1 MITKVNLAE
10 KFAKL
15 DEHWSPRVVG
25 SVDGTHL
32 AKIAK
37 LKGTF
42 TWHKHDHED
51 ELFLVIKGQLVI
63 ELEDQKL
70 TLDSGEMVVIP
81 AGVMHN
87 PIADEECHVLV
98 FEQSSTAH
106 TGSKTLATTKSLD
119 DQLRPI

>member
-1 MITKVNLAE
+1 MITKINLAE
-10 KFAKL
+10 KFGKL

-25 SVDGTHL
+25 ELDSAYLV
-32 AKIAK
+32 KIAK
-37 LKGTF
+37 VQGAF
-42 TWHKHDHED
+42 TWHKHDAED
-51 ELFLVIKGQLVI
+51 ELFLVVKGHLTI

-70 TLDSGEMVVIP
+70 ELDAGEMVVIP

-98 FEQSSTAH
+98 FEQKSTAH
-106 TGSKTLATTKSLD
+106 TGDEQTNQTRSLD

>member
-1 MITKVNLAE
+1 MIQKINLAE

-25 SVDGTHL
+25 ELDKTYL

-42 TWHKHDHED
+42 TWHKHDEED
-51 ELFLVIKGQLVI
+51 EMFLVISGQLVI
-63 ELEDQKL
+63 ELEEQKL
-70 TLDSGEMVVIP
+70 ELGAGEMVVIP

-87 PIADEECHVLV
+87 PIADQECHVLV
-98 FEQSSTAH
+98 FEQKNTAH
-106 TGSKTLATTKSLD
+106 TGSKNIDATKSLD

>member
-1 MITKVNLAE
+1 MITKINLAE
-10 KFAKL
+10 KFGKL

-51 ELFLVIKGQLVI
+51 ELFLVIKGHLTI

-70 TLDSGEMVVIP
+70 ELDAGEMVVIP

-87 PIADEECHVLV
+87 PIAEEECHVLV
-98 FEQSSTAH
+98 FEKQTTAH
-106 TGSKTLATTKSLD
+106 TGSEHTNQTRSLD

>member
-1 MITKVNLAE
+1 MITKINLAA

-25 SVDGTHL
+25 ELDNTYL

-51 ELFLVIKGQLVI
+51 ELFLVISGQLVI

-70 TLDSGEMVVIP
+70 SLDSGEMVVIP

-98 FEQSSTAH
+98 FEQKTTAH
-106 TGSKTLATTKSLD
+106 TGEEIIAATKSLD